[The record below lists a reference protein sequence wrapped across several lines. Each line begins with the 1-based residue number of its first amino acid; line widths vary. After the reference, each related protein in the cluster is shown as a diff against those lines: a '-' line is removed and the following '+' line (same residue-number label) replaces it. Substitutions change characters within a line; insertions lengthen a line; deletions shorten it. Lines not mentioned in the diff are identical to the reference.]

1 MTVAADAAGTVVTA
15 RRSGAIDIPFF
26 GWFFKP
32 MTRIAGNRSAKYAL
46 AELRHDLEGGPQPK
60 APAGVIGLPN
70 VPFTHEQTLLLAS
83 ASAAVAVVSFA
94 SALFGQLADPIA
106 ETFGVSDAKLSVAL
120 ALTRSGAIV
129 AIFATALA
137 DRRGRRRAILLGVVG
152 SAVACGISAIAPTIE
167 IFTVA
172 QMLQRALR
180 QHDLDRRRHRG
191 DRRGTG
197 RRARVLRV
205 DVGTRGRLRLL
216 VRCRR
221 AAVRRHRRLR
231 LAHPVRRRRAHGLLR
246 AAHRTEPGRD
256 DSLHADRGTNG
267 DLTRAPARAPRPRVR
282 PSLRAPRDHRVPRQ
296 RLQRAVVAADEQ
308 VPDGRPRLLE
318 LRHRAVPH
326 GHHRAPRPHRPRD
339 GRPARRAAGP
349 QAGRDRRTVDRDV
362 DADGLLPLRRAACCG
377 SPPRSRC

>member
-94 SALFGQLADPIA
+94 SALFGQLADPIG

-120 ALTRSGAIV
+120 ALTRAGAIV

-152 SAVACGISAIAPTIE
+152 SAVACGISAD
-167 IFTVA
+167 
-172 QMLQRALR
+172 RADDRDLHRRADAATRLR
-180 QHDLDRRRHRG
+180 QHDLDRRRNRG

-197 RRARVLRV
+197 RRARLLRV
-205 DVGTRGRLRLL
+205 DVGTRRRLRLL

-221 AAVRRHRRLR
+221 AAVRRHRQLR

-246 AAHRTEPGRD
+246 GAHRTEPGRD

-267 DLTRAPARAPRPRVR
+267 DLTRAPARAPRP
-282 PSLRAPRDHRVPRQ
+282 AGT
-296 RLQRAVVAADEQ
+296 AVASRSSRSSGSS
-308 VPDGRPRLLE
+308 PTSST
-318 LRHRAVPH
+318 
-326 GHHRAPRPHRPRD
+326 
-339 GRPARRAAGP
+339 RR
-349 QAGRDRRTVDRDV
+349 RR
-362 DADGLLPLRRAACCG
+362 
-377 SPPRSRC
+377 S